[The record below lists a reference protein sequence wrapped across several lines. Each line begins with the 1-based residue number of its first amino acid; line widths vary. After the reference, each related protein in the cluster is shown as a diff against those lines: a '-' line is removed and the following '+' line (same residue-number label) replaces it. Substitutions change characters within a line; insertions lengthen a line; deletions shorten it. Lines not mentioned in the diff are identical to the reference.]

1 MLLDRRATLGLDVR
15 IPVEAVANQHICSVV
30 IAAFEYAPRLD
41 RLGRRF
47 SLPGRGLARDARG
60 LLEHIP
66 SLFLKIDYK

>member
-1 MLLDRRATLGLDVR
+1 MLDRRVGLGLDLRV
-15 IPVEAVANQHICSVV
+15 PVEAVAKQQICSVV

-47 SLPGRGLARDARG
+47 SLPGRGLARDARR